1 MASIIRLRKRAIF
14 VAVLALSVFLIALN
28 YYHRNTREIAPDIG
42 KRKDITIDTD
52 IEDRS
57 NYAEASSALRIWPDL
72 NGHFNPSD
80 PGEGGV
86 AVATTSEEIK
96 LQNMAYAEYGFNQFI
111 SDKISL
117 HRSLPDTRSP
127 L

>member
-1 MASIIRLRKRAIF
+1 MPSIIRLRKRAILV
-14 VAVLALSVFLIALN
+14 VALALSAFLLALN
-28 YYHRNTREIAPDIG
+28 YYHRNTREIAPDVG

-52 IEDRS
+52 IGDRS
-57 NYAEASSALRIWPDL
+57 SYPEASSPFRIWPDL

-86 AVATTSEEIK
+86 AVATKSEEIK

-117 HRSLPDTRSP
+117 HRSLPDTRST

>member
-1 MASIIRLRKRAIF
+1 MPSIIRLRKKPILF
-14 VAVLALSVFLIALN
+14 AVFAVCVFLLALN
-28 YYHRNTREIAPDIG
+28 YYHRNTRDVAPDIG
-42 KRKDITIDTD
+42 KRQDITIDSD
-52 IEDRS
+52 IHERDY
-57 NYAEASSALRIWPDL
+57 NADSANSVRTWPDL

-80 PGEGGV
+80 PGEGGI
-86 AVATTSEEIK
+86 AVATKPEEEK
-96 LQNMAYAEYGFNQFI
+96 LKNMAYAEYGFNQFI